1 MDVKSEAAQSY
12 LVTELNGCRGTPVRN
27 GCSLHCGI
35 MSSKKRK
42 DKSLGSSSKSFKQQ
56 KDDSNIDLLNRYFLE
71 EEFKA
76 KFAKAFRLVHILGSR
91 IKLRDLDRFK
101 LKTY

>member
-1 MDVKSEAAQSY
+1 MYVESEVTQSY
-12 LVTELNGCRGTPVRN
+12 LVTELDGFLGTPVTN
-27 GCSLHCGI
+27 SSSLRSFI

-56 KDDSNIDLLNRYFLE
+56 KNDSNIDLFNRYFLE

-76 KFAKAFRLVHILGSR
+76 KFAKAFRFVHS
-91 IKLRDLDRFK
+91 
-101 LKTY
+101 T

>member
-1 MDVKSEAAQSY
+1 MYVESEVTQSY
-12 LVTELNGCRGTPVRN
+12 LVTELDGFLGTPVTN
-27 GCSLHCGI
+27 SSSLRSFI

-56 KDDSNIDLLNRYFLE
+56 KNDSNIDLLNRYFLE

-76 KFAKAFRLVHILGSR
+76 KFAKAFRFVHS
-91 IKLRDLDRFK
+91 
-101 LKTY
+101 T

>member
-1 MDVKSEAAQSY
+1 MYVESEVAQSY
-12 LVTELNGCRGTPVRN
+12 LVTEVDGFLGTPVTN
-27 GCSLHCGI
+27 CSSLRSFI

-56 KDDSNIDLLNRYFLE
+56 KNDSNIDLLNRYFLE

-76 KFAKAFRLVHILGSR
+76 KFAKAFRFVHS
-91 IKLRDLDRFK
+91 
-101 LKTY
+101 T

>member
-1 MDVKSEAAQSY
+1 MYVESEVTQSY
-12 LVTELNGCRGTPVRN
+12 LVTELDGFLGTPVTN
-27 GCSLHCGI
+27 SSSLRSFI

-56 KDDSNIDLLNRYFLE
+56 KNDSIIDLLNRYFLE

-76 KFAKAFRLVHILGSR
+76 KFAKAFRFVHS
-91 IKLRDLDRFK
+91 
-101 LKTY
+101 T